1 MSILLYPNDHVSGVF
16 EICDVIIISLEA
28 FNFNAQRGELRKA
41 RGCVMLGMGRSER
54 YS

>member
-28 FNFNAQRGELRKA
+28 FN
-41 RGCVMLGMGRSER
+41 CSLGAATAGSWVHAT
-54 YS
+54 SQHHPTL